1 MSEVIEARNI
11 KLNVEASDWRDSMI
25 KSGQLLVD
33 SEYITK
39 DYIDLTIKCV
49 EENGPYIVII
59 PGLALSHSRPDVSV
73 KKTGLSLITLS
84 KPVCFDCDNDPV
96 DIVLTLA
103 ATDDTFH
110 LEKLQSMAEFISD
123 EDNIEFIKNARTTEE
138 VAKAINEFEPEEY
151 EGRIEDG
158 NIKHSIYV
166 CIEQYFDESGVLR
179 RTDRLSWIYL
189 IRKKMV

>member
-11 KLNVEASDWRDSMI
+11 KLNVDASDWRDSMI

-33 SEYITK
+33 SDYITK

-49 EENGPYIVII
+49 EENGPYILII

-84 KPVCFDCDNDPV
+84 KPVCFNCDNDPV

-103 ATDDTFH
+103 ATDDTSH
-110 LEKLQSMAEFISD
+110 LQKLQSMAEFISD
-123 EDNIEFIKNARTTEE
+123 EENIEFIKNAKSAEE
-138 VAKAINEFEPEEY
+138 VAKAINEFEAEE
-151 EGRIEDG
+151 
-158 NIKHSIYV
+158 
-166 CIEQYFDESGVLR
+166 
-179 RTDRLSWIYL
+179 
-189 IRKKMV
+189 

>member
-110 LEKLQSMAEFISD
+110 LENFSPWLNLSQMKITSNSLRMQRQLKKLPKRSMNLNLKS
-123 EDNIEFIKNARTTEE
+123 
-138 VAKAINEFEPEEY
+138 
-151 EGRIEDG
+151 
-158 NIKHSIYV
+158 
-166 CIEQYFDESGVLR
+166 
-179 RTDRLSWIYL
+179 
-189 IRKKMV
+189 KKGE

>member
-11 KLNVEASDWRDSMI
+11 KLNVDASDWRDSMI

-33 SEYITK
+33 SDYITK

-84 KPVCFDCDNDPV
+84 KPVCFNCDNDPV

-103 ATDDTFH
+103 ATDDTSH
-110 LEKLQSMAEFISD
+110 LQKLQSMAEFISD
-123 EDNIEFIKNARTTEE
+123 EENIEFIKNAKSAEE
-138 VAKAINEFEPEEY
+138 VAKVLFLNNAINEFEAEE
-151 EGRIEDG
+151 
-158 NIKHSIYV
+158 
-166 CIEQYFDESGVLR
+166 
-179 RTDRLSWIYL
+179 
-189 IRKKMV
+189 

>member
-11 KLNVEASDWRDSMI
+11 KLNVDASDWRDSMI

-33 SEYITK
+33 SDYITK

-84 KPVCFDCDNDPV
+84 KPVCFNCDNDPV

-103 ATDDTFH
+103 ATDDTS
-110 LEKLQSMAEFISD
+110 LLQKLLSMAEFISD
-123 EDNIEFIKNARTTEE
+123 EENIEFIKNAKSAEE
-138 VAKAINEFEPEEY
+138 VAKAINEFEEE
-151 EGRIEDG
+151 E
-158 NIKHSIYV
+158 
-166 CIEQYFDESGVLR
+166 
-179 RTDRLSWIYL
+179 
-189 IRKKMV
+189 

>member
-11 KLNVEASDWRDSMI
+11 KLNVDASDWRDSMV

-33 SEYITK
+33 SDYITK

-73 KKTGLSLITLS
+73 NKTGLSLITLS

-103 ATDDTFH
+103 ATDDTSH
-110 LEKLQSMAEFISD
+110 LQLSLFQMKRTLNSLKTQNQLRKLPKRSMNLNQKS
-123 EDNIEFIKNARTTEE
+123 
-138 VAKAINEFEPEEY
+138 
-151 EGRIEDG
+151 
-158 NIKHSIYV
+158 
-166 CIEQYFDESGVLR
+166 
-179 RTDRLSWIYL
+179 
-189 IRKKMV
+189 KKGERGWKY

>member
-11 KLNVEASDWRDSMI
+11 KLNVDASDWRDSMV

-33 SEYITK
+33 SDYITK

-73 KKTGLSLITLS
+73 NKTGLSLITLS

-103 ATDDTFH
+103 ATDDTSH
-110 LEKLQSMAEFISD
+110 LQNLQSMDEFISD
-123 EDNIEFIKNARTTEE
+123 EENIEFIKNAKSAEE
-138 VAKAINEFEPEEY
+138 VAKAINEFEPEE
-151 EGRIEDG
+151 
-158 NIKHSIYV
+158 
-166 CIEQYFDESGVLR
+166 
-179 RTDRLSWIYL
+179 
-189 IRKKMV
+189 

>member
-1 MSEVIEARNI
+1 MCI
-11 KLNVEASDWRDSMI
+11 RDR
-25 KSGQLLVD
+25 LLVD

-123 EDNIEFIKNARTTEE
+123 EDNIEFKMCIRDR
-138 VAKAINEFEPEEY
+138 Y
-151 EGRIEDG
+151 
-158 NIKHSIYV
+158 NIKSTFLKAVKTLDEKDIKDNGYTINDFYFIYSDRSR
-166 CIEQYFDESGVLR
+166 YFIQMFNS
-179 RTDRLSWIYL
+179 
-189 IRKKMV
+189 

>member
-11 KLNVEASDWRDSMI
+11 KLNVDASDWRDSMI

-33 SEYITK
+33 SDYITK

-84 KPVCFDCDNDPV
+84 KPVCFNCDNDPV

-103 ATDDTFH
+103 ATDDTSH
-110 LEKLQSMAEFISD
+110 LKKLQSMAEFISD
-123 EDNIEFIKNARTTEE
+123 EENIEFIKNAKSAEE
-138 VAKAINEFEPEEY
+138 VAKAINEFEAEE
-151 EGRIEDG
+151 
-158 NIKHSIYV
+158 
-166 CIEQYFDESGVLR
+166 
-179 RTDRLSWIYL
+179 
-189 IRKKMV
+189 

>member
-11 KLNVEASDWRDSMI
+11 KLNVDASDWRDSMV

-33 SEYITK
+33 SDYITK

-73 KKTGLSLITLS
+73 NKTGLSLITLS

-96 DIVLTLA
+96 DIVLTLP
-103 ATDDTFH
+103 ATDDTS
-110 LEKLQSMAEFISD
+110 LMQKLQSMAEFISD
-123 EDNIEFIKNARTTEE
+123 EENIEFIKNAKSAEE
-138 VAKAINEFEPEEY
+138 VAKAINEFEPEE
-151 EGRIEDG
+151 
-158 NIKHSIYV
+158 
-166 CIEQYFDESGVLR
+166 
-179 RTDRLSWIYL
+179 
-189 IRKKMV
+189 

>member
-11 KLNVEASDWRDSMI
+11 KLNVDASDWRDSMV

-33 SEYITK
+33 SDYITK

-73 KKTGLSLITLS
+73 NKTGLSLITLS

-103 ATDDTFH
+103 STDDTFH

-123 EDNIEFIKNARTTEE
+123 EENIEFIKNAKSAEE
-138 VAKAINEFEPEEY
+138 VAKAINEFEPEE
-151 EGRIEDG
+151 
-158 NIKHSIYV
+158 
-166 CIEQYFDESGVLR
+166 
-179 RTDRLSWIYL
+179 
-189 IRKKMV
+189 

>member
-11 KLNVEASDWRDSMI
+11 KLDVDASDWRDSMV

-33 SEYITK
+33 SDYITK

-73 KKTGLSLITLS
+73 NKTGLSLITLS

-96 DIVLTLA
+96 DIVLTLQQL
-103 ATDDTFH
+103 TTH
-110 LEKLQSMAEFISD
+110 LICRNFSPWLSLFQMKRTLNSLKTQNQLRKLPKRSMNLNQKS
-123 EDNIEFIKNARTTEE
+123 
-138 VAKAINEFEPEEY
+138 
-151 EGRIEDG
+151 
-158 NIKHSIYV
+158 
-166 CIEQYFDESGVLR
+166 
-179 RTDRLSWIYL
+179 
-189 IRKKMV
+189 KKGERGWKY

>member
-11 KLNVEASDWRDSMI
+11 KLNVDASDWRDSMV

-33 SEYITK
+33 SDYITK

-96 DIVLTLA
+96 DIVLTLE
-103 ATDDTFH
+103 ATDDTSH
-110 LEKLQSMAEFISD
+110 LQKLQSMADFISD
-123 EDNIEFIKNARTTEE
+123 EENIEFIKNAKSAEE
-138 VAKAINEFEPEEY
+138 VAKAINEFEPEE
-151 EGRIEDG
+151 
-158 NIKHSIYV
+158 
-166 CIEQYFDESGVLR
+166 
-179 RTDRLSWIYL
+179 
-189 IRKKMV
+189 

>member
-11 KLNVEASDWRDSMI
+11 KLNVDASDWRDSMV

-33 SEYITK
+33 SDYITK

-59 PGLALSHSRPDVSV
+59 PGLALSHSRPHVSV
-73 KKTGLSLITLS
+73 NKTGLSLITLS

-103 ATDDTFH
+103 CLARRFSF
-110 LEKLQSMAEFISD
+110 LVAFAMFI
-123 EDNIEFIKNARTTEE
+123 
-138 VAKAINEFEPEEY
+138 
-151 EGRIEDG
+151 
-158 NIKHSIYV
+158 HSFLLI
-166 CIEQYFDESGVLR
+166 S
-179 RTDRLSWIYL
+179 RLIYL
-189 IRKKMV
+189 LF

>member
-11 KLNVEASDWRDSMI
+11 KLNVDASDWRDSMV

-33 SEYITK
+33 SDYITK

-73 KKTGLSLITLS
+73 NKTGLSLITLS
-84 KPVCFDCDNDPV
+84 KPVCYDCDNYPV

-103 ATDDTFH
+103 ATHDTSH
-110 LEKLQSMAEFISD
+110 LQKLQSMAEFISD
-123 EDNIEFIKNARTTEE
+123 EENIEFIKNAKSAEE
-138 VAKAINEFEPEEY
+138 VAKAINEFEPEE
-151 EGRIEDG
+151 
-158 NIKHSIYV
+158 
-166 CIEQYFDESGVLR
+166 
-179 RTDRLSWIYL
+179 
-189 IRKKMV
+189 

>member
-11 KLNVEASDWRDSMI
+11 KLNVDASDWRDSMV

-73 KKTGLSLITLS
+73 NKTGLSLITLS

-103 ATDDTFH
+103 ATDDTSH
-110 LEKLQSMAEFISD
+110 LQELQSMAEFISD
-123 EDNIEFIKNARTTEE
+123 EENIEFIKNAKSAEE
-138 VAKAINEFEPEEY
+138 VAKAINEFEPEE
-151 EGRIEDG
+151 
-158 NIKHSIYV
+158 
-166 CIEQYFDESGVLR
+166 
-179 RTDRLSWIYL
+179 
-189 IRKKMV
+189 